1 MGRRKRYTRRRRRRR
16 RRIRGTGK
24 PYVYRNRVCLG
35 KKPQTGGGAV

>member
-1 MGRRKRYTRRRRRRR
+1 MGRRKRYTRRIIIIIRR
-16 RRIRGTGK
+16 TGK

>member
-1 MGRRKRYTRRRRRRR
+1 MGRRKRYTRRRRI
-16 RRIRGTGK
+16 IRGTGK

>member
-1 MGRRKRYTRRRRRRR
+1 MGRRKRYTRRRRII
-16 RRIRGTGK
+16 IRGTGK

>member
-1 MGRRKRYTRRRRRRR
+1 MGRRKRYTRIIIIIIIIRR
-16 RRIRGTGK
+16 TGK

>member
-1 MGRRKRYTRRRRRRR
+1 MGRRKRYTRRRRIII
-16 RRIRGTGK
+16 IRGTGK

>member
-1 MGRRKRYTRRRRRRR
+1 MERRKRYTRRRRRII
-16 RRIRGTGK
+16 IRGTGK

>member
-16 RRIRGTGK
+16 IIRGTGK